1 MRVPPNGWEEIKRYY
16 GWSDADLADVK
27 AWAARSLITV
37 DAPAPMFYGADPV
50 RRIYCHRAIADE
62 LLETFHEV
70 IAAGLWRVIQNYS
83 GCYVFRLKR
92 NGTRLSMH
100 SFGAAIDFDAPH
112 NMMGTALERTTIGG
126 TKEGREVVDIFEAR
140 GWTWGGRFPTPDA
153 MHFQWA
159 KGY

>member
-16 GWSDADLADVK
+16 GWSDADLADVR

-37 DAPAPMFYGADPV
+37 DVPAPMFYGADPV
-50 RRIYCHRAIADE
+50 RRIYCHKAIAEE
-62 LLETFHEV
+62 LVETFHEV
-70 IAAGLWRVIQNYS
+70 VAAGVWDVIKNYS

-112 NMMGTALERTTIGG
+112 NMMGTALERTAIGG